1 MAESVPEVV
10 PSPKSQ
16 IHELPGGG
24 FAGMVKVTGLFPHMV
39 VPGLMLKVAGV
50 LVPIETELVAGA
62 EVQPPAVVTTT
73 LMV

>member
-1 MAESVPEVV
+1 
-10 PSPKSQ
+10 
-16 IHELPGGG
+16 
-24 FAGMVKVTGLFPHMV
+24 
-39 VPGLMLKVAGV
+39 MLKVAGV